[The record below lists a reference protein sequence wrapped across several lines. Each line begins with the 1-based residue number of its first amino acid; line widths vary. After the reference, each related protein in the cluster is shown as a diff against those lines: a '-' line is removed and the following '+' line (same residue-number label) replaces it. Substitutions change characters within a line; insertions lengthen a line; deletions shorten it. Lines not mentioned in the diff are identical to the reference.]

1 MGKIYEKLKRLFKFV
16 KVDYSFL
23 LFLVLLIFLDML
35 KVYFLYIVF
44 ILLHE
49 LSHLFVARRLG
60 YFPKQLK
67 ITVFGASLE
76 GFDDFLTLDEIKI
89 ILAGPMFNFF
99 VIIMCYLSFWFWPES
114 FEFLNDV
121 LIVNQA
127 ILFFNILPIFP
138 LDCGRILLC
147 LCSIKKGRMEAV
159 GVIKK
164 ASFCFMIVLFIISI
178 FIFLFTFNLSFSF
191 ACVNL
196 CILLFESAN
205 GTSFKREFAIR
216 KKQER
221 LSKGLMQKII
231 YVKNDYN
238 ELYLLKFIDSDH
250 YFVFVFVDDNFKEL
264 QRIDEFELLKKLGFI

>member
-1 MGKIYEKLKRLFKFV
+1 MKIICGKFKRLFRFV

-23 LFLVLLIFLDML
+23 LLLVLLIFLDL
-35 KVYFLYIVF
+35 VKVYFLYIVF

-89 ILAGPMFNFF
+89 ILAGPMFNFLI
-99 VIIMCYLSFWFWPES
+99 VITCYLSFWFWPES
-114 FEFLNDV
+114 FEFLDDV

-159 GVIKK
+159 GIIKK
-164 ASFCFMIVLFIISI
+164 ASFCFMIGLFIISI
-178 FIFLFTFNLSFSF
+178 FVFLFTFNLSFSF

-196 CILLFESAN
+196 CILLFESAK
-205 GTSFKREFAIR
+205 GTSFKREYAIR
-216 KKQER
+216 KKRER
-221 LSKGLMQKII
+221 LSKGLMLKII

-238 ELYLLKFIDSDH
+238 ELYLLKFIDSEH